1 MSGGEDKLTAS
12 FDVDL
17 DLSGSYTEYTVIVK
31 NDSNFNVELK
41 EIEGIDEANQK
52 VPTEIQYSISGITKG
67 EILEKEQL

>member
-1 MSGGEDKLTAS
+1 MTAS

-17 DLSGSYTEYTVIVK
+17 DLSGSYAEYTVIVK

-41 EIEGIDEANQK
+41 EIEGIDEVNQK
-52 VPTEIQYSISGITKG
+52 VPTEIPYSISGITKG

>member
-1 MSGGEDKLTAS
+1 MTAS
-12 FDVDL
+12 FVVDL

-67 EILEKEQL
+67 EILEQGGTKA